1 MKLLVIGASRGIG
14 LEVVKQALSRDYEVR
29 AFARSAES
37 IGLSNAKLET
47 RNGSALRVSDVASA
61 MTGVDA
67 VILTLG
73 VRAGP
78 GMVLGPVD
86 LFSRA
91 TEIVIDAMKRAG
103 VKRLICVTG
112 FGAGDSRAKL
122 GPLQAM
128 FFQLLLGRAYDNKDV
143 QETIVKGSGLDWII
157 VRPVILTN
165 GPKTGRY
172 KVLCSPRYWRSG
184 TISRGDV
191 ADFLVKQVQDPAYLR
206 KTPVLTS

>member
-14 LEVVKQALSRDYEVR
+14 LEVVKQALSRGHEVR
-29 AFARSAES
+29 AFAQSAEA
-37 IGLSNAKLET
+37 IRLSNTRLEK
-47 RNGSALRVSDVASA
+47 RNGNALKVSDISSA
-61 MTGVDA
+61 MAGVDA

-91 TEIVIDAMKRAG
+91 TEIVIDAMKKAR
-103 VKRLICVTG
+103 VRRLICVTG

-122 GPLQAM
+122 GPLQAI
-128 FFQLLLGRAYDNKDV
+128 FFQLLLGRAYEDKDV
-143 QETIVKGSGLDWII
+143 QEVMVRKSGLDWII
-157 VRPVILTN
+157 VRPVVLTN
-165 GPKTGRY
+165 GPKSGRY
-172 KVLCSPRYWRSG
+172 KVLDNPKDWRSG
-184 TISRGDV
+184 TISRADV
-191 ADFLVKQVQDPAYLR
+191 ADFLVKQVQDPGYLG